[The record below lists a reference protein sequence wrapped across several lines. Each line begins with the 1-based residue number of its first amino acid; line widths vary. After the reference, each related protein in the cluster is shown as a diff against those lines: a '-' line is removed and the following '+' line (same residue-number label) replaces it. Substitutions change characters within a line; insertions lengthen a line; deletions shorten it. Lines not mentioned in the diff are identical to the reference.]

1 MYVEKMILKKMGSVV
16 MTGSFFFT
24 RGICILYCEK
34 NKEVCAMDFKSLIKN
49 LFTLGGEDR
58 KFIKEVDEFIEESEK
73 KISEIEAKDEILR
86 ELMK

>member
-1 MYVEKMILKKMGSVV
+1 
-16 MTGSFFFT
+16 
-24 RGICILYCEK
+24 
-34 NKEVCAMDFKSLIKN
+34 MDFKSLIKN

-86 ELMK
+86 ELMKWEKGLRHYDGVFLFSRGKNNFYYEEKYLF